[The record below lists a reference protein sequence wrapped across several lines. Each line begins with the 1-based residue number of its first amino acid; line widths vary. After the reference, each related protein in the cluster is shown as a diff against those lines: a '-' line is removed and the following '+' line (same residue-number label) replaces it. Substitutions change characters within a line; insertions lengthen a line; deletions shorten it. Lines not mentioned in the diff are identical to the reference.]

1 MLSEPSAFT
10 QKNECTSVL
19 LFLCFVFVFT
29 LLFHSS
35 HSHLSHLNRYHGVVA
50 NIGGMGER
58 KTSFS
63 SMPPATKKVWEPCP
77 RAKLDVTFCAHVCF
91 DLSFDLCFLF
101 CLLQPKKK
109 GPANPRSKGAW
120 IKAEDQKV
128 LSRLLLLLEMLE
140 SMTCSLL
147 HVFLLQLKKAIEQH
161 GMGSWQTISKYEV
174 LDSFL
179 RVFFQITS
187 SRAPFIFREVQART
201 AEQCR
206 VWCRSISSLN
216 PDKKKDTFNEVW
228 DPP

>member
-1 MLSEPSAFT
+1 M
-10 QKNECTSVL
+10 
-19 LFLCFVFVFT
+19 
-29 LLFHSS
+29 
-35 HSHLSHLNRYHGVVA
+35 
-50 NIGGMGER
+50 
-58 KTSFS
+58 
-63 SMPPATKKVWEPCP
+63 
-77 RAKLDVTFCAHVCF
+77 
-91 DLSFDLCFLF
+91 F

-147 HVFLLQLKKAIEQH
+147 HVFVLQLKKAIEQH

-187 SRAPFIFREVQART
+187 SRAVHFQGG
-201 AEQCR
+201 
-206 VWCRSISSLN
+206 SSADRRAMQGVMPKHLLLE
-216 PDKKKDTFNEVW
+216 PRQEERHFQRGLRPAITPTDVLFLPSAFFSLADGGQLA
-228 DPP
+228 

>member
-19 LFLCFVFVFT
+19 LFLCFAFVFT

-77 RAKLDVTFCAHVCF
+77 RAKLNVNFCAHVCF
-91 DLSFDLCFLF
+91 ALSFDLCFLF

-109 GPANPRSKGAW
+109 GPANPRSKA
-120 IKAEDQKV
+120 
-128 LSRLLLLLEMLE
+128 
-140 SMTCSLL
+140 
-147 HVFLLQLKKAIEQH
+147 
-161 GMGSWQTISKYEV
+161 
-174 LDSFL
+174 
-179 RVFFQITS
+179 
-187 SRAPFIFREVQART
+187 
-201 AEQCR
+201 
-206 VWCRSISSLN
+206 
-216 PDKKKDTFNEVW
+216 TFNSDLSNW
-228 DPP
+228 DVTSVADMAGMFRQANAFNCDLSIWDVSSVTNMNDMCLNAKTSAPSHVVRRHPDLQNARAI